1 MKSIIK
7 ENQKG
12 NETFP
17 VIKIDAENRFAV
29 LFTGKN
35 VGMVVWV
42 SDSCHSPNKL
52 GYYSEVW
59 LPYNHRCW
67 LDFNGKIELSN

>member
-1 MKSIIK
+1 MKSIVK
-7 ENQKG
+7 KNEKR

-29 LFTGKN
+29 LFTREK

-42 SDSCHSPNKL
+42 SDGGNGPYKL
-52 GYYSEVW
+52 GYYCTAW
-59 LPYNHRCW
+59 LPYNHRGW